1 MARGGTRE
9 IGGGTDGEKASM
21 RVRDLMSRT
30 VLSVPPDR
38 GLKAVARLLER
49 NRVSAVPVVEDGRV
63 IGVLSKTDLVRR
75 EQAFE
80 LESAGWFRRRFGRR
94 AGRQRVTT
102 VEDAMTSPAVTV
114 SPTLSAVGAAWL
126 MTEHDA
132 HHLPVV
138 ERGKLVGIV
147 SRSDLVRGFARSDEQ
162 IKAEIVTEILPSLE
176 ISPNDVE
183 VSVSNGEVILS
194 GALDDELSARYLPHA
209 VRRVI
214 GVVEVDCRPDASKR
228 YPLVDAATPTL

>member
-1 MARGGTRE
+1 
-9 IGGGTDGEKASM
+9 M
-21 RVRDLMSRT
+21 RVRDLMSWP

-38 GLKAVARLLER
+38 GLKAVARLLDR
-49 NRVSAVPVVEDGRV
+49 NRVSAVPVVEEGRV
-63 IGVLSKTDLVRR
+63 IGMLSKTDLVRR

-80 LESAGWFRRRFGRR
+80 LEDAGWIGRRLGRR
-94 AGRQRVTT
+94 AHARRITT
-102 VEDAMTSPAVTV
+102 ARDAMSSPPVTV
-114 SPTLSAVGAAWL
+114 APTLSAVGAAWL

-138 ERGKLVGIV
+138 ERGKLVGMV

-162 IKAEIVTEILPSLE
+162 IRAEIVGEILPMFE

-194 GALDDELSARYLPHA
+194 GAVADELTARCLPHA
-209 VRRVI
+209 MRRVI
-214 GVVEVDCRPDASKR
+214 GVVEVASR
-228 YPLVDAATPTL
+228 LEASRQYPLVDVVTPTL